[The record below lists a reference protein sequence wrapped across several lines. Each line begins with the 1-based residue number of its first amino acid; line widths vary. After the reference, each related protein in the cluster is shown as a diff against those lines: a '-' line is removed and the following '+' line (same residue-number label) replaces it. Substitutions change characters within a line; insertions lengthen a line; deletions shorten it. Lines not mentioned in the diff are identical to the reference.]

1 MKNTIKLFS
10 LLSVFTVSIS
20 ACGPKD
26 NVSTNVSPSPYSS
39 LLVMESPSVKPTVV
53 PEISYTKLRENFI
66 QKIKDS
72 FSSINYKGYVKIIK
86 DGNSSKFIYLNEAVL
101 GNTIDVKLHYQTL
114 FMDLDNKETVL
125 SQVKPLNITDSEY
138 IDLNNNKINSIF
150 SGKCSDQ
157 YSQEILK
164 DIDKYSSY
172 DYFKLV
178 KEGYNVKIIYGGKE
192 YDRSNELISDKYY
205 KTTYI
210 LNIDKCERVNLSVI
224 EKVARPSTY
233 YPVATPTP
241 SIY

>member
-10 LLSVFTVSIS
+10 ILSVFIVSVS

-26 NVSTNVSPSPYSS
+26 NPSTNISPSPSS
-39 LLVMESPSVKPTVV
+39 LVIDTPSVKPTVV
-53 PEISYTKLRENFI
+53 PEISYIKLREDFI
-66 QKIKDS
+66 QKNKDT

-86 DGNSSKFIYLNEAVL
+86 DGNSVKFIYLNEAVL

-114 FMDLDNKETVL
+114 FMDLDNKENVL
-125 SQVKPLNITDSEY
+125 SQVKPLNTTDPEY

-178 KEGYNVKIIYGGKE
+178 KEGYNVQIIYGGKE
-192 YDRSNELISDKYY
+192 YDKSSEVVSDKYY
-205 KTTYI
+205 KTNYI
-210 LNIDKCERVNLSVI
+210 LNIDKCERVNLSVA
-224 EKVARPSTY
+224 EKASRPFY
-233 YPVATPTP
+233 YPVPTATP
-241 SIY
+241 